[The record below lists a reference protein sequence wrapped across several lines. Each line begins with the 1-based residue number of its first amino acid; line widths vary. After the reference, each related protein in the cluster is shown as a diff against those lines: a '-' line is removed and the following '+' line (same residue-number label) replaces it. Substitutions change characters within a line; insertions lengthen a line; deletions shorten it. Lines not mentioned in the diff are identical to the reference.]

1 MLQGEACSELHIKI
15 RVITDRHSKGKVVKE
30 VLFHSFFSFM
40 HLPYHWS
47 HSQWVPGVL
56 SPVVKRLE
64 FVADHSPPYNAEVK
78 NSWSYTSTPQYVFMA
93 WCLVK
98 HMGNFAFTCTHG
110 IEGWVDPR
118 DGRDKVAKRIIPAP
132 TGTRTMFVKYVA

>member
-78 NSWSYTSTPQYVFMA
+78 KSLNFTSIVPYIFKEWDLIKHRDNFIFTYMNSAFFLLLSSVCEF
-93 WCLVK
+93 LVL
-98 HMGNFAFTCTHG
+98 
-110 IEGWVDPR
+110 
-118 DGRDKVAKRIIPAP
+118 
-132 TGTRTMFVKYVA
+132 